1 MFASNGWA
9 EKYDAAAQAFL
20 GDDERVLA
28 AVQVGRTGGFATLAL
43 SAVSGAAGLFSMM
56 RAKQRGGGL
65 PQMWLL
71 AVTERR
77 IYALALPKSSSGL
90 KPRVVGELARW
101 ERDAV
106 TVDVAPA
113 AMGVT
118 FTIHSPGEQE
128 RVACQGPAGALGD
141 RVAAVLAT
149 APAIA
154 AEAA

>member
-1 MFASNGWA
+1 MFGSDGWA
-9 EKYDAAAQAFL
+9 EKYDRAAQEFL
-20 GDDERVLA
+20 GDERVLA

-43 SAVSGAAGLFSMM
+43 GAVSGAAGLFSMM
-56 RAKQRGGGL
+56 RAKQKAGGL

-90 KPRVVGELARW
+90 KPRAVAELARW
-101 ERDAV
+101 ERGAV
-106 TVDVAPA
+106 TVDVEPV

-118 FTIHSPGEQE
+118 FTIHSPGEEE
-128 RVACQGPAGALGD
+128 RVACQGPAGALSD
-141 RVAAVLAT
+141 RVAAALAT
-149 APAIA
+149 TPAMT